1 MTANLR
7 SAMAIAVGVHGLLLL
22 GGWGASSATVD
33 VARGPVSF
41 ELELFS
47 QADLHVPE
55 QPMSH
60 PEKSV
65 DDAWVQEDAV
75 RSATT
80 SQEPSISTMEG
91 HGAYSAAVATGS
103 GNRPPAYPLMARL
116 RGWEGVV
123 LLDVAVDAAGQPIHV
138 DIAKRS
144 GFPVLDAAAKT
155 AVHGWTFSPAKRAGH
170 EVASQVRLPIRFRL
184 VNRQEEEP

>member
-7 SAMAIAVGVHGLLLL
+7 SAMAIAVGAHGLLLS

-47 QADLHVPE
+47 QADLQVPE
-55 QPMSH
+55 RPMSH
-60 PEKSV
+60 LEKSM

-75 RSATT
+75 RSDTT

-91 HGAYSAAVATGS
+91 HGAYSAAVATRS

-116 RGWEGVV
+116 RGWEGIV

-138 DIAKRS
+138 DIAKSS

-170 EVASQVRLPIRFRL
+170 EVASHVRLPIRFRL
-184 VNRQEEEP
+184 VNRPEEEP